1 MSEDKIGFYRRALTD
16 TDLYLKAL
24 SSVLVTLRLDLEQA
38 LRAVGAAEESSQK
51 ALGAIQDSLKG
62 QDDPS
67 KD

>member
-16 TDLYLKAL
+16 TDLYIKAL

-62 QDDPS
+62 QDDRS

>member
-16 TDLYLKAL
+16 TDLYIKAL

>member
-16 TDLYLKAL
+16 TDLYIKAL

-51 ALGAIQDSLKG
+51 ALGAIQESLKG

-67 KD
+67 KN

>member
-16 TDLYLKAL
+16 TDLYIKAL

-51 ALGAIQDSLKG
+51 ALGAIQESLKG

>member
-16 TDLYLKAL
+16 TDLYIKAL

-51 ALGAIQDSLKG
+51 ALGAIQSLKG